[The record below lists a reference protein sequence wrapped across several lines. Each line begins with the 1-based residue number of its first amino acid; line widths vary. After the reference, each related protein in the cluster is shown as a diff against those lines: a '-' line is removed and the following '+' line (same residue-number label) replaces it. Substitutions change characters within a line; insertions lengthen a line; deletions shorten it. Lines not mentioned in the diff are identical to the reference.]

1 MRAVWWRVRAGLR
14 QDWRGLAVLALITA
28 LMGSVVLVA
37 LAGAYRTAT
46 AVSRFVQ
53 YAGQTEAQVAA
64 DARTMDKIAALPDV
78 AYSAL
83 NAVHAGGSG
92 LRRRPGGGAGPGD
105 HVCLDPHPAGVAGAH
120 SGRSAGRAVTR

>member
-14 QDWRGLAVLALITA
+14 EDWRGLAVLALITA

-53 YAGQTEAQVAA
+53 YAGPTEAQVVA
-64 DARTMDKIAALPDV
+64 DSRTLDRIAALPDV
-78 AYSAL
+78 AYAAL
-83 NAVHAGGSG
+83 NAFMLAVPVTADGRVAARGQLTTFALIAS
-92 LRRRPGGGAGPGD
+92 RRSR
-105 HVCLDPHPAGVAGAH
+105 
-120 SGRSAGRAVTR
+120 GR